1 MLNKKLLRI
10 STVPHS
16 LDLLL
21 KGQLKYMKG
30 RGLDVYMLS
39 SPGKEV
45 PAIEERE
52 GVPHIAVPLSRS
64 LNPLADLVS
73 LWKLVSVIKKL
84 RPDIVHSHSPKA
96 GTIGMLAAWL
106 CRVPVKIHTVAG
118 LPLMETTGGKRKLL
132 MTVERWTYR
141 FADWV
146 IPNSMELRDFIVK
159 EKLISN
165 GNKLKVL
172 GRGSSNGIDLKYFC
186 RSEEVLQKAAA
197 LKQTLQIQ
205 TDNTVLCFVGRLAF
219 YKGINELVSAFK
231 QLSAKHPKLK
241 LLLVGPFEDLNPLE
255 QETLDYIK
263 ENKNIIVTGHQHDI
277 RPYLALSDIFVFP
290 SYREGF
296 PQSLMQACA
305 MQLPCITTNIN
316 GCNEIVFDG
325 VNGLLVPAKSVDAL
339 VDACEKLIS
348 DKTLRL
354 SLAAAGRGYIEEHFE
369 QQTFWNEIY
378 NFYTEVQS

>member
-45 PAIEERE
+45 PAMEERE
-52 GVPHIAVPLSRS
+52 GVSHIAVPLSRS
-64 LNPLADLVS
+64 LNPIADLVS
-73 LWKLVSVIKKL
+73 LWKLVRVIKKL

-96 GTIGMLAAWL
+96 GTIGMLAAWI

-146 IPNSMELRDFIVK
+146 LPNSMELRDFILK

-165 GNKLKVL
+165 GSKLKVL
-172 GRGSSNGIDLKYFC
+172 GKGSSNGIDLEYFR
-186 RSEEVLQKAAA
+186 RSEEVLNKAAE
-197 LKQTLQIQ
+197 LKQALQILPE
-205 TDNTVLCFVGRLAF
+205 DTVLGFVGRLAF
-219 YKGINELVSAFK
+219 YKGIDELVSAFK
-231 QLSAKHPKLK
+231 ELSARHSLLK
-241 LLLVGPFEDLNPLE
+241 LVLVGPFEDLNPLK
-255 QETLDYIK
+255 QETLDYIN
-263 ENKNIIVTGHQHDI
+263 ENKNIILTGHQQDI

-325 VNGLLVPAKSVDAL
+325 VNGLLVPAKSVTAL

-348 DKTLRL
+348 DKALRI
-354 SLAAAGRGYIEEHFE
+354 SLAEVGRKYIEDHFE
-369 QQTFWNEIY
+369 QRTFWNGIY
-378 NFYTEVQS
+378 NFYEEVQS